1 MFFLRITRLLEY
13 RRRRGLHNNPTP
25 KTCQKIH
32 ASWPETGSPERL
44 TEKTELGLASS
55 ALLYRMGGPTEAE
68 RRQQKAIDRAVRA
81 QVERANSRLE
91 ADRRAAEAAARPA
104 LAADLPAPGS

>member
-1 MFFLRITRLLEY
+1 MD
-13 RRRRGLHNNPTP
+13 
-25 KTCQKIH
+25 
-32 ASWPETGSPERL
+32 
-44 TEKTELGLASS
+44 
-55 ALLYRMGGPTEAE
+55 GPTEAE
-68 RRQQKAIDRAVRA
+68 RREQKAIDRAVRA